1 MFEKQK
7 IIVIDAM
14 GGDHAPAITVDGT
27 CQMAAE
33 CNAKFILLGDEV
45 KIQNELR
52 KHKYNKEQIIIE
64 HTPDEI
70 TMEDS
75 PKIAI
80 KEKPNAS
87 VLLASKMLSEAKA
100 DAMVSAGSTGAVI
113 LSAATH
119 IKRIP
124 GVKRT
129 ALGTLYPTLKAKKD
143 APIFSFILDVGAN
156 VVNSPE
162 DLVHFAYMGISY
174 VKEVLKIENPSV
186 GLLNIGAEA
195 HKGNETMKAAY
206 KLLSSRPDIN
216 FIGNIEGNDLSSGK
230 ADVVVTEGM
239 TGNIAMK
246 TMEGMSETVKKLA
259 KMALKGKL
267 SWKLGLL
274 FLSGGIKKISKLASY
289 QEYGGAPIFGF
300 DKLVV
305 KGHGRSDAYAFK
317 NCIRVALEAV
327 ENDMIAFMRD
337 SIAHFEEEINSQTTA
352 K

>member
-1 MFEKQK
+1 MSKKQR

-27 CQMAAE
+27 CQMASE
-33 CNAKFILLGDEV
+33 SKAKFILVGDET
-45 KIQNELR
+45 KILSELK
-52 KHKYNKEQIIIE
+52 KHSYNNEQIEIV

-87 VLLASKMLSEAKA
+87 ILLASKILSEGKA

-113 LSAATH
+113 LSVATH

-129 ALGTLYPTLKAKKD
+129 ALGTLYPTLKANKD
-143 APIFSFILDVGAN
+143 ANIFSFILDIGAN

-174 VKEVLKIENPSV
+174 VKEVLKIENPKV

-195 HKGNETMKAAY
+195 HKGNDTMKNAY
-206 KLLSSRPDIN
+206 KLLSSRDDIN
-216 FIGNIEGNDLSSGK
+216 FIGNVEGNDLSAGK

-246 TMEGMSETVKKLA
+246 TMEGMSEAVKNLG
-259 KMALKGKL
+259 KMALKGKFV
-267 SWKLGLL
+267 WKLGLL
-274 FLSGGIKKISKLASY
+274 FLSGGIKNLSKVASY

-305 KGHGRSDAYAFK
+305 KSHGRSDAHAFK
-317 NCIRVALEAV
+317 NGLRVALEAL
-327 ENDMIAFMRD
+327 ENDMIGFMRE
-337 SIAHFEEEINSQTTA
+337 SITKFEDDRKA
-352 K
+352 

>member
-1 MFEKQK
+1 MSAKQN

-27 CQMAAE
+27 CQIAATS
-33 CNAKFILLGDEV
+33 NAKFILVGDEV
-45 KIQNELR
+45 KIQNELK
-52 KHKYNKEQIIIE
+52 KHKYNKEQIMIE
-64 HTPDEI
+64 HTAEEI

-75 PKIAI
+75 PKVAI
-80 KEKPNAS
+80 QEKPNAS
-87 VLLASKMLSEAKA
+87 VLLAAKILAEGKA

-156 VVNSPE
+156 VLNSPE
-162 DLVHFAYMGISY
+162 DMVHFAYMGVCY
-174 VKEVLKIENPSV
+174 VREVLKIENPTV
-186 GLLNIGAEA
+186 ALLNIGFEA
-195 HKGNETMKAAY
+195 HKGNETMKAAH
-206 KLLSSRPDIN
+206 KLLSLRPDIN
-216 FIGNIEGNDLSSGK
+216 FIGNIEGNELSVGK

-239 TGNIAMK
+239 IGNIAMK

-259 KMALKGKL
+259 QMALKGKFV
-267 SWKLGLL
+267 WKLGLL
-274 FLSGGIKKISKLASY
+274 FLSGGIKKVSKLASY

-300 DKLVV
+300 DKLVI
-305 KGHGRSDAYAFK
+305 KSHGRSDAYAFK
-317 NCIRVALEAV
+317 NGIRVALEAV
-327 ENDMIAFMRD
+327 ENDMIAFMSD
-337 SIAHFEEEINSQTTA
+337 SISRFESEISSPKT
-352 K
+352 